1 MKPVDGTNKDRE
13 RRAIK
18 RRLEALDWDFA
29 TQQSESPFSTLH
41 WHPCR
46 FPSQVPATVISRLTD
61 ISGVVLDPFMGSATT
76 LVEAQRLGR
85 RSIGVDINPIST
97 TIARSKLITDDSTK
111 VVYFIDRLIDRVYGG
126 WDSLPA
132 AEIPKSVQC
141 EKWYAESTTEELR
154 RLWGVVVAEDSPY
167 SDIVRAAFSSV
178 LISVCKETRHW
189 GYICDNS
196 TPKTDRVGDARGA
209 FSRSLK
215 AYRSAYLSR
224 HGYGNGDIP
233 LAEVIEGDARE
244 VVSRIQD
251 GAIDLVVTSP
261 PYFGVADYAKSQR
274 LSMEWF
280 GRDIEPVRQS
290 EIGARSKRH
299 RKAAS
304 LDFLKELRGVFVEC
318 HRVLKSGGYAVVVL
332 GSSPVRSDIA
342 PDFLNEMGGIGFSVE
357 AELSRNI
364 SSMRRQFPSL
374 SSERVFILRRE

>member
-1 MKPVDGTNKDRE
+1 M
-13 RRAIK
+13 
-18 RRLEALDWDFA
+18 
-29 TQQSESPFSTLH
+29 
-41 WHPCR
+41 
-46 FPSQVPATVISRLTD
+46 
-61 ISGVVLDPFMGSATT
+61 
-76 LVEAQRLGR
+76 
-85 RSIGVDINPIST
+85 
-97 TIARSKLITDDSTK
+97 
-111 VVYFIDRLIDRVYGG
+111 
-126 WDSLPA
+126 
-132 AEIPKSVQC
+132 
-141 EKWYAESTTEELR
+141 
-154 RLWGVVVAEDSPY
+154 
-167 SDIVRAAFSSV
+167 
-178 LISVCKETRHW
+178 
-189 GYICDNS
+189 
-196 TPKTDRVGDARGA
+196 
-209 FSRSLK
+209 
-215 AYRSAYLSR
+215 
-224 HGYGNGDIP
+224 
-233 LAEVIEGDARE
+233 
-244 VVSRIQD
+244 
-251 GAIDLVVTSP
+251 VTSP